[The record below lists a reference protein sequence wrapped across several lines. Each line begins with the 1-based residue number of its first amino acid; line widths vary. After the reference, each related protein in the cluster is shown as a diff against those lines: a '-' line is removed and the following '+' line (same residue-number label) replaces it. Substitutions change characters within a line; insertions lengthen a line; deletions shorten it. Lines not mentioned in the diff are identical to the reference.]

1 MYNIR
6 NCIYD
11 SNINY
16 DQRLRSCKRKDKDMT
31 VQKVKYFA
39 LQRILSKASQFGEVF
54 VIHRI

>member
-11 SNINY
+11 ININY
-16 DQRLRSCKRKDKDMT
+16 DQRLRSCKRKDKYMT

-39 LQRILSKASQFGEVF
+39 FQRILSKASQFGEVF
-54 VIHRI
+54 VIQRI